1 MTGLSGIL
9 YGGLVWDLMTIDNLI
24 EFWADWSARRDD
36 GGLGYGGSRFNR
48 LMAGETL
55 MPAADAASQLPYGVD
70 GDAAASLIDRLLC
83 AMPEQ
88 MRRVVWAEYR
98 SVGLQA
104 DKAAYLGK
112 SLDCYRKTL
121 MRARFRMASHP
132 EVVWL
137 LKKMS

>member
-70 GDAAASLIDRLLC
+70 GDAAASLIGPAAVCD
-83 AMPEQ
+83 AGTD
-88 MRRVVWAEYR
+88 AAGG
-98 SVGLQA
+98 VGGIPRGRPAGGQ
-104 DKAAYLGK
+104 GGV
-112 SLDCYRKTL
+112 SG
-121 MRARFRMASHP
+121 
-132 EVVWL
+132 
-137 LKKMS
+137 